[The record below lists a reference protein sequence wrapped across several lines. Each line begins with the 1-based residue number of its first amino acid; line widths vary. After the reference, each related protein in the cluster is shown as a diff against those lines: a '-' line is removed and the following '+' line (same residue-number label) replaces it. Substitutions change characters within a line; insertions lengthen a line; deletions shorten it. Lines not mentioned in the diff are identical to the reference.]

1 MKAQNGKYTIGVLI
15 GNAHT
20 SHPKE
25 LMAGVA
31 SAAKEKDVNV
41 IFFLGTHS
49 SYVLRDIIGEA
60 HRDCFD
66 YQFNSI
72 YDYAL
77 LADVDALIVAYGTV
91 SLFLENKNKK
101 EFFEKFGNIPYVVL
115 EEGAVEGQNGTSVQ
129 IDNYGGMKANVEHLI
144 EKHGYHK
151 IVYLSGPKDVYDS
164 KERLRGYRDAM
175 KEHNLSITDSMIEYG
190 DYSDTKTTEELVEKL
205 LDSNEDIEAIVCAND
220 TMSVAAYKVC
230 NQRDMVVGC
239 DMAITGFDDVEYSKS
254 MNPPLTTV
262 SQNGYVMGYRA
273 ITSAIDMC
281 ENKAVEPV
289 FLPADC
295 VVRSSCGCEPIIA
308 EVLSEEM
315 LNANLEKKAEYI
327 VEKCYASQGEEVYYR
342 QYVQKTYRLLQYLVE
357 KSNTMDNS
365 AVSTIKLFLNI
376 LLDDV
381 TNDKDF
387 SISELAKELFAFMT
401 HLQLQCTTRN
411 TIKKIAMINGY
422 IQEYLQAKI
431 VSYANIEMTNFKY
444 RAWIIP
450 FISRDFIGLEESESA
465 LYLELLPK
473 LHKMGAKSSYI
484 YLLPQPIMH
493 KAGETFSCPEKMWL
507 CAYHIEDSF
516 YTFNKEECPIVT
528 MQKGVTNFFEK
539 GAHTYMSFLLF
550 SGETIY
556 GILLCEIETKDIDF
570 FYTVSLQLGHS
581 LHYLE
586 ISNRERAILKK
597 LDETLKDLKNK
608 NEILSMISEYDDMTG
623 LLNRRGFSENIQ
635 KLTKEKIHGKAYFII
650 ADLDHLKE
658 INDTFGHVEGDYA
671 ITKAGQ
677 ILTKCLDS
685 GDVLCRY
692 GGDEFMAVAYNNS
705 ESFAQNFYHKVKEV
719 CAKENE
725 NSMKPYLV
733 EISLG
738 ITSFVL
744 NEEEMMEHQA
754 IMKLADDALYE
765 DKKRRR
771 ESVKK

>member
-31 SAAKEKDVNV
+31 GAAKEKDVNV
-41 IFFLGTHS
+41 VFFLGTHS

-60 HRDCFD
+60 HGDCFD

-77 LADVDALIVAYGTV
+77 LSDVDALIVAYGTV

-144 EKHGYHK
+144 EKHNYHK
-151 IVYLSGPKDVYDS
+151 IVYLSGPKEVYDS
-164 KERLRGYRDAM
+164 KERLRGYLDAM
-175 KEHNLSITDSMIEYG
+175 KEQHLPVTDSMIEYG
-190 DYSDTKTTEELVEKL
+190 DYSDTKMTEELVEKL
-205 LDSNEDIEAIVCAND
+205 LDNNEDVEAIVCAND

-239 DMAITGFDDVEYSKS
+239 DIAITGFDDVEYSKS
-254 MNPPLTTV
+254 MNPPLSTV

-281 ENKAVEPV
+281 QGKTVEPV
-289 FLPADC
+289 FLQTDC
-295 VVRSSCGCEPIIA
+295 VIRSSCGCEPIITD
-308 EVLSEEM
+308 VLSEEM
-315 LNANLEKKAEYI
+315 LNANLEKNAEYI
-327 VEKCYASQGEEVYYR
+327 VKKCYAYQGDEAYYR
-342 QYVQKTYRLLQYLVE
+342 QYIQKTYKLLQYLVE

-381 TNDKDF
+381 TSDKDF
-387 SISELAKELFAFMT
+387 SIPELAKELFEFMT
-401 HLQLQCTTRN
+401 HLQLQCTTRR

-422 IQEYLQAKI
+422 MQEYLQAKL
-431 VSYANIEMTNFKY
+431 VSYSNIEMTNFKY

-450 FISRDFIGLEESESA
+450 FISRDFIGLEESESK
-465 LYLELLPK
+465 LYLDLLPK
-473 LHKMGAKSSYI
+473 LHKMGAQSSYI
-484 YLLPQPIMH
+484 YLLPEPVLH
-493 KAGETFSCPEKMWL
+493 KAGEVFTCPEKML
-507 CAYHIEDSF
+507 LYAYHIGGE
-516 YTFNKEECPIVT
+516 FNTYEKANCPVVT
-528 MQKGVTNFFEK
+528 MQNGVTSFFEE

-586 ISNRERAILKK
+586 ISNRERAILAK
-597 LDETLKDLKNK
+597 LDETLRDLKNK

-623 LLNRRGFSENIQ
+623 LLNRRGFLENIQ
-635 KLTKEKIHGKAYFII
+635 KLTKEKIPGQAHFII

-658 INDTFGHVEGDYA
+658 INDTFGHIEGDYA
-671 ITKAGQ
+671 ITKAGE
-677 ILTKCLDS
+677 ILKKCLDS

-692 GGDEFMAVAYNNS
+692 GGDEFMAVAYNTS
-705 ESFAQNFYHKVKEV
+705 ENFTQTFYNKVKEA

-725 NSMKPYLV
+725 NSDKPYVV

-738 ITSFVL
+738 ITTFVL
-744 NEEEMMEHQA
+744 EKEEMMDHQA
-754 IMKLADDALYE
+754 IMKLADNELYE
-765 DKKRRR
+765 NKKNRRK
-771 ESVKK
+771 SIKK